1 MPFSK
6 YFNSITLR
14 LVLLFVTT
22 GILIL
27 FVFSLTSSI
36 SLNNLIETKVRPNF
50 IHYANYI
57 VKEIGSPPSIEK
69 AKKLSRELS
78 IGVAINGK
86 DIHWHSTRKPIDFA
100 KIQFLQPQ
108 LDINQ
113 TNLHSALYNDIFAVW
128 VRSGNY
134 DIVLIMDRNLQSKYD
149 WGSIIGISIIMALLT
164 FLFLFIYWLFKALR
178 ALQEDVHRIGSG
190 DLSHRIN
197 IKRTDDL
204 GNLAKAFNSM
214 ADDIQ
219 NMLEAK
225 RQMLLAISHELRSPL
240 TRSKLALAVMPE
252 SPQRDSISFD
262 IDEMEAMISEL
273 LEAERL
279 NAKHEA
285 LHLQAHNLNDIITTI
300 VSEFFA
306 DENIQLQLD
315 ETFLPQPL
323 DLARLRFVIKNI
335 LENALKYQGDKSKVV
350 LVKTKQNKHHTM
362 LNITDYGV
370 GITAEHI
377 PRLTEPFYRVD
388 PSRQRK
394 TGGFGL
400 GLYLCKLI
408 AEAHKGTLQIESE
421 LGKGTSISV
430 TFPQRANY
438 P

>member
-1 MPFSK
+1 MHLSK

-14 LVLLFVTT
+14 LILLFVTT
-22 GILIL
+22 GALIL
-27 FVFSLTSSI
+27 FVFKLTSSI
-36 SLNNLIETKVRPNF
+36 SLNSLIETKVRPNF

-57 VKEIGSPPSIEK
+57 VKEIGNPPSIEK

-78 IGVAINGK
+78 IGITINGK
-86 DIHWHSTRKPIDFA
+86 NIHWHSTRKPIDLS

-108 LDINQ
+108 LNISQ
-113 TNLHSALYNDIFAVW
+113 TNLHSALYEDNFAVW

-134 DIVLIMDRNLQSKYD
+134 DIVLIMDSNVQSKHE
-149 WGSIIGISIIMALLT
+149 WGSIIGISIIMALLLL
-164 FLFLFIYWLFKALR
+164 LFLFIYWLFKALR

-204 GNLAKAFNSM
+204 GNLAKAFNNM

-252 SPQRDSISFD
+252 SPQRDSITFD
-262 IDEMEAMISEL
+262 IDEMEAMINEL

-279 NAKHEA
+279 NAKHKALNLEEHALNEA
-285 LHLQAHNLNDIITTI
+285 INAVIQ
-300 VSEFFA
+300 EYFA
-306 DENIQLQLD
+306 DKKITLQLD
-315 ETFLPQPL
+315 NNLPVQQL
-323 DLARLRFVIKNI
+323 DIARICFVIKNI
-335 LENALKYQGDKSKVV
+335 VENALKYQINTDQSI
-350 LVKTKQNKHHTM
+350 LIKTTHENQNVELT
-362 LNITDYGV
+362 ITDYGV
-370 GITAEHI
+370 GIDPEHI

-408 AEAHKGTLQIESE
+408 VEAHKGELLIESE
-421 LGKGTSISV
+421 VGKGTTVHIKY
-430 TFPQRANY
+430 AL
-438 P
+438 